1 MPKMLEVTYVRSA
14 IGRSERQRRT
24 VQALGLRKLNDVVR
38 HNDNPSIRG
47 MIHAVQHL
55 VSWREVEE
63 IEKQ

>member
-1 MPKMLEVTYVRSA
+1 MVRMLEVTYVRSA

-24 VQALGLRKLNDVVR
+24 VQALGLRKLHDVVR

-47 MIHAVQHL
+47 MIHSVQHL